1 MKRLLSII
9 TVLSVLS
16 AFIVIPNQAFADD
29 PFENIRIGAEDSN
42 NGNGIA
48 LETIDTLADISDA
61 NKRGSESKSG
71 DSSDGASD
79 KKTFK
84 EILGAG
90 KSDSSDSSKNDS
102 GSKKTE
108 GGTSGGTVRNRI
120 DSTSEKSKK
129 MVQFTN
135 KYMKRE
141 DDVDIT
147 DDIFDDNIIHPEDAE
162 SFREFNLNEEK
173 RA

>member
-71 DSSDGASD
+71 D
-79 KKTFK
+79 
-84 EILGAG
+84 
-90 KSDSSDSSKNDS
+90 
-102 GSKKTE
+102 
-108 GGTSGGTVRNRI
+108 
-120 DSTSEKSKK
+120 
-129 MVQFTN
+129 
-135 KYMKRE
+135 
-141 DDVDIT
+141 
-147 DDIFDDNIIHPEDAE
+147 
-162 SFREFNLNEEK
+162 
-173 RA
+173 